1 MHIPFNTLGPTA
13 KTWIY
18 QADRKLSASEIARV
32 SDRLKEFTQQ
42 WLVHGAPLEA
52 SYEVRYDQF
61 VILAANDSASGCSID
76 TSVRIMKEIGA
87 ETGIDFFNRNLV
99 AFKYPEEIKLIDLA
113 LLKQAFQKGSWDEDT
128 LVFNN
133 AASTLSELNEHW
145 LAPAG
150 TTWLKRYIARPQN
163 VQ

>member
-1 MHIPFNTLGPTA
+1 MYIPFNTLGPTA

-18 QADRKLSASEIARV
+18 QADRKLSSSENAKLT
-32 SDRLKEFTQQ
+32 DRLKEFTEQ

-87 ETGIDFFNRNLV
+87 QTGIDFFNRNLV
-99 AFKYPEEIKLIDLA
+99 AFKYPEKIKLIELA
-113 LLKQAFQKGSWDEDT
+113 LLKIEFENGSWNENT

-133 AASTLSELNEHW
+133 AASTLRELDERW

-150 TTWLKRYIARPQN
+150 TTWLKRYIAKPQN